1 MTDEEANE
9 LLRNNEWSKWS
20 DARGLLQ
27 EAAHIGWTA
36 GYDHARRE
44 LLALVAAER
53 VRWTEAVMGEL
64 DGNGQAQ
71 AIVAHAT
78 RPSA

>member
-9 LLRNNEWSKWS
+9 LLRE
-20 DARGLLQ
+20 LLQ
-27 EAAHIGWTA
+27 EAAHISFAQGHDKGRQEA
-36 GYDHARRE
+36 
-44 LLALVAAER
+44 LALLAAER
-53 VRWTEAVMGEL
+53 VRWIEAVMGEL

-78 RPSA
+78 RSAP